1 MRSRSP
7 VRILLPAAQALAEG
21 SWLAVVYAALQA
33 AGGDLARLGP
43 LELGA
48 LALGGMAWGRRQRW
62 LSPKSDALG
71 LPLLAL
77 ASGCFGWLLDPD
89 VRAGL
94 VDGDLLL
101 ALSLH
106 TPGWLAGLAFWRGE
120 AHRVRADDTVTQDR
134 LLRWAVPALAIPWL
148 IGYASASGP
157 READFAAAAFVGT
170 IVFSGSAFGALGLA
184 RLEAARASMGSEWR
198 DNRSWLTLI
207 VGVAVALTA
216 FAIPAAALLG
226 IPARSLLAVLVVPLQ
241 TLILLLVVLTAP
253 IFILAAVVA
262 DLLRRMLPGDF
273 RFEGFQLPHLT
284 PWREP
289 TSDLPGIILAIIIAG
304 IFAFDLVLILVLLWV
319 RYMEGRRRNAPDP
332 LFEERSIVVP
342 ATSPAEPEPVN
353 VSRSR
358 RAADADD
365 PAGAYLAALDEL
377 DADGR
382 WPRQEHE
389 TPAAHLERARAEGL
403 SISSFGR
410 LAAAYQLVRYGSRPL
425 GGREEGRARGRF
437 EALRRWLR
445 RG

>member
-33 AGGDLARLGP
+33 AGGEVARLGP

-48 LALGGMAWGRRQRW
+48 LALGGMAWGRRRRW
-62 LSPKSDALG
+62 LSPASDAVG

-77 ASGCFGWLLDPD
+77 AAGCFGWLLAPD

-120 AHRVRADDTVTQDR
+120 AHRVRADDAATQDR

-148 IGYASASGP
+148 IGYASAGG
-157 READFAAAAFVGT
+157 RLEADFAAAAFVGT
-170 IVFSGSAFGALGLA
+170 IVFSGSAFVALGLA

-207 VGVAVALTA
+207 VGVAVAITA
-216 FAIPAAALLG
+216 FAVPAAALLG
-226 IPARSLLAVLVVPLQ
+226 IPGRSVLAVLVVPLQ
-241 TLILLLVVLTAP
+241 TLILLLVVVSAP

-262 DLLRRMLPGDF
+262 GLLRGMLPGDF
-273 RFEGFQLPHLT
+273 RFEGFQLPKLT
-284 PWREP
+284 PWGEP
-289 TSDLPGIILAIIIAG
+289 GSDLPAIIISLVVAG
-304 IFAFDLVLILVLLWV
+304 IFALDFVMLLLLLWV
-319 RYMEGRRRNAPDP
+319 RYIEGRRRNAPDP
-332 LFEERSIVVP
+332 QFEERSIVVP
-342 ATSPAEPEPVN
+342 AASLAEPAPVP

-377 DADGR
+377 ATDGR
-382 WPRQEHE
+382 WPRRQHE
-389 TPAAHLERARAEGL
+389 TPAAHLGRARAEGL
-403 SISSFGR
+403 SSGSFGR

-425 GGREEGRARGRF
+425 GGREEGRTRGRF
-437 EALRRWLR
+437 DAFRGWLR